1 LFGLAAA
8 GIAQPLFKR
17 RALKTRYEVA
27 QLEREQAVIRF
38 RQSVLQ
44 ATTEVYNA
52 LVQVDKLDAQER
64 IAEERVNALR
74 GAVQNAQELFRADM
88 ASYLEVITAQANAL
102 EAELSQASIHR
113 RQLAAV
119 VELYR
124 ALGGGWK

>member
-1 LFGLAAA
+1 
-8 GIAQPLFKR
+8 
-17 RALKTRYEVA
+17 VA